1 MRRRVL
7 CGCWARLAF
16 LGAQE
21 KKKALCQA
29 LVVVVAKT
37 DEACKSNSCLPAPD
51 RRLVGAGM
59 SSPDRGS
66 IGEWSGRR
74 ERCAAV
80 RECCLR
86 PLHRFPSPRQIR
98 R

>member
-16 LGAQE
+16 LGAPE
-21 KKKALCQA
+21 KKA
-29 LVVVVAKT
+29 LVVVIAKT
-37 DEACKSNSCLPAPD
+37 VQACQSSSCPPGAPD

-86 PLHRFPSPRQIR
+86 PLHRFPSPRQMR